1 MAVKQNGV
9 LATFTPT
16 TSKYT
21 NLTVAANSNTIAAT
35 AWNMYTVPAATLT
48 SGKLIVSNNTGG
60 ALNIDVGIVEQTDV
74 IQLDALASQP
84 GTPDNYG
91 AFSFPSGPT
100 GYTTSVVV
108 EYVNL
113 SGTFNVGEVVTWTN
127 GNNYGGSGTQTAT
140 CHKTT
145 TGKLWLRN
153 MSHPLGLDLTGD
165 TTFTGAGGATCNVGP
180 SHAGTGGTRGWSGNV
195 RFYDSL
201 NGTIYLQNYEF
212 RNNLD
217 YSRLYDTTSSP
228 NETRETGNNNLSRS
242 LSRLWRPVATTQ
254 TRYSPAGNTTPTTEF
269 IDAAGVELL
278 VSGVSQVSA
287 EQFIVQDK
295 SVADNDIFELNG
307 IVLGTYQSLYVKS
320 TGALT
325 FTFVGFEETAEIPS

>member
-16 TSKYT
+16 VSKYT
-21 NLTVAANSNTIAAT
+21 NSTVPANNNTIAAT
-35 AWNMYTVPAATLT
+35 AWNMYTCPGATLT

-113 SGTFNVGEVVTWTN
+113 TGTFNVGEVVTWSN
-127 GNNYGGSGTQTAT
+127 GNNYGGSGTQTAI

-165 TTFTGAGGATCNVGP
+165 TTFTGAGGATCQVGP
-180 SHAGTGGTRGWSGNV
+180 SHAGTGGTRGWSGLVRYFCVVSWFLGWNV
-195 RFYDSL
+195 SPF
-201 NGTIYLQNYEF
+201 TI
-212 RNNLD
+212 
-217 YSRLYDTTSSP
+217 S
-228 NETRETGNNNLSRS
+228 
-242 LSRLWRPVATTQ
+242 
-254 TRYSPAGNTTPTTEF
+254 
-269 IDAAGVELL
+269 
-278 VSGVSQVSA
+278 
-287 EQFIVQDK
+287 
-295 SVADNDIFELNG
+295 IF
-307 IVLGTYQSLYVKS
+307 K
-320 TGALT
+320 
-325 FTFVGFEETAEIPS
+325 FW